1 MKNSFT
7 KHAMPLIPIPGNFFI
22 LTYVADGV
30 NDSLKNISHL
40 LFTLDIDL
48 LSQLLPLSD
57 LLAYQLTSVTW

>member
-22 LTYVADGV
+22 LAYVADGV

-48 LSQLLPLSD
+48 LSQLLPFK
-57 LLAYQLTSVTW
+57 